1 MKDLMEHLRKKFLV
15 EEIDAVMQ
23 AHPTIFKSSEIGT
36 ELSTYASVHKD
47 ALEKVRRGARFQYKR
62 PGYPGPG
69 HSTPGRRLSDTSRV
83 SANKIRISIFSSVR
97 SVNGAH
103 GIRALEDIAEV
114 TTPKPT

>member
-1 MKDLMEHLRKKFLV
+1 MPASTR
-15 EEIDAVMQ
+15 
-23 AHPTIFKSSEIGT
+23 T
-36 ELSTYASVHKD
+36 LSRR
-47 ALEKVRRGARFQYKR
+47 VRRGARFQYKR
-62 PGYPGPG
+62 PGYQGPG

-114 TTPKPT
+114 DYTETHLNTLMKVTRAISTIAMTLIKVKLGTEYSV